1 VQVGLLP
8 PEVSLSSGI
17 DPLCTESNKLPNIQ
31 EMKYLLPLA
40 AVICF
45 FCACERE
52 ENAPVNTNITIDSVF
67 INGIFAS
74 NNSTVNG
81 IDFANVE
88 IRYRFN
94 DKVDTSRFV
103 KSKLA
108 FTGEND
114 TLYSHHFSANGLNLL
129 IRPLNPFLPLASYR
143 LSFDIGS
150 NMGGR
155 VMNQHTF
162 VFRTKFDSTPKF
174 PLITDDELLTLVQQ
188 QTFRYFW
195 DYAHPVS
202 GLARERFGS
211 GETVTSG
218 GSGFGL
224 MAIIAGIE
232 RNFIT
237 RQEGFERFQKIVNF
251 LIHPNTDRFH
261 GAFPHWL
268 NGTSGKVIPFSTKD
282 NGGDLVETAF
292 LMQGLLTVKE
302 YFKNGTTAEQA
313 LCDSIQ
319 KLYES
324 VEWSWYRK
332 NNENVLYWHW
342 SPNYGWEMNHQ
353 IRGWNEALIVYVL
366 AAASPTYPIPKTVY
380 DQGWARNGAF
390 PMVNGKSFYNTILP
404 LGEDLGGPL
413 FFAHYSFLGLDP
425 GKITDQYANYLTQ
438 NVAHAKINHQYC
450 KANPKKYLG
459 YSKDCW
465 GLTASD
471 IQSGYTASS
480 PTNDVGVIAPT
491 AALSSFPFTPAESM
505 DALKFFYYVLGDK
518 LWGEYGFRDAFNL
531 TSQWFAGSYL
541 AIDQGPIVCMI
552 ENYRTGL
559 LWNLF
564 MANEDVLQG
573 LNALGFQVE

>member
-1 VQVGLLP
+1 
-8 PEVSLSSGI
+8 
-17 DPLCTESNKLPNIQ
+17 
-31 EMKYLLPLA
+31 MKYFLHLWILLY
-40 AVICF
+40 F
-45 FCACERE
+45 FYACERE
-52 ENAPVNTNITIDSVF
+52 EYRQVNSNISIDSVF
-67 INGIFAS
+67 INGKYVA

-81 IDFANVE
+81 VDFTNVE

-94 DKVDTSRFV
+94 DKVDTTLFV

-108 FTGEND
+108 FYGE
-114 TLYSHHFSANGLNLL
+114 TEILYSHSFTGNRLNLL
-129 IRPLNPFLPLASYR
+129 IRPLTPLLALSSYR
-143 LSFDIGS
+143 LSFDLGS
-150 NMGGR
+150 NLGGTL
-155 VMNQHTF
+155 MNQHTF
-162 VFRTKFDSTPKF
+162 VFRTKFDSIPKF
-174 PLITDDELLTLVQQ
+174 PLISDNELLTLVQQ

-202 GLARERFGS
+202 GLARERLGS

-224 MAIIAGIE
+224 MTILTGIE

-237 RQEGFERFQKIVNF
+237 RQEGFERLKKTVNF
-251 LIHPNTDRFH
+251 LIHPGTDRFH

-268 NGTSGKVIPFSTKD
+268 NGTTGKVIPFSTKD

-302 YFKNGTTAEQA
+302 YFKNGSEEEQA

-342 SPNYGWEMNHQ
+342 SPNYGWEINHQ
-353 IRGWNEALIVYVL
+353 IRGWNEALIVYIL
-366 AAASPTYPIPKTVY
+366 AAGSPAYPITKAAY
-380 DQGWARNGAF
+380 DQGWARNGTF
-390 PMVNGKSFYNTILP
+390 PMTNGKTFYNTILP

-425 GKITDQYANYLTQ
+425 NRLSDQYADYLSQ
-438 NVAHAKINHQYC
+438 NTAHAKINLEYC
-450 KANPKKYLG
+450 KANPKKYIG

-471 IQSGYTASS
+471 IPSGYTASS
-480 PTNDVGVIAPT
+480 PSNDVGVIAPT
-491 AALSSFPFTPAESM
+491 AALSSFPFTPVESM
-505 DALKFFYYVLGDK
+505 DALRFFYYVLGDK
-518 LWGEYGFRDAFNL
+518 IWGEYGFRDAFNL
-531 TSQWFAGSYL
+531 TTQWFAGSYL
-541 AIDQGPIVCMI
+541 AIDQGPIICMI

-559 LWNLF
+559 LWDLF
-564 MANEDVLQG
+564 MSNEDVLRG
-573 LNALGFQVE
+573 LNALSFQVE